1 MCRCVSL
8 LCGLAV
14 ELHDAPADELLH
26 LPQNAVR
33 ANADLLSTAQGG
45 RAARRANRRERNKL
59 FKAISEG
66 NFEDVDL
73 YDDAED
79 LDDEMIEAM
88 FAEEEERGFGSSESR
103 ATLCPSAR
111 LTTH

>member
-1 MCRCVSL
+1 MHTESSRLS
-8 LCGLAV
+8 
-14 ELHDAPADELLH
+14 
-26 LPQNAVR
+26 QNAVR

-66 NFEDVDL
+66 NFDDVDL

-88 FAEEEERGFGSSESR
+88 FAEEEERGFGSSESWPLFCQLL
-103 ATLCPSAR
+103 AEAS
-111 LTTH
+111 